1 MKLDLFITAITPGIA
16 LGLAIYLFD
25 RYDREPIK
33 VLLKVFIMGIIAVI
47 PTIIVEN
54 LLSSFNIFGGTL
66 GAAYTAFIVAGLTE
80 EYMKRRV
87 VLKHVYYNP
96 VFDEKLDGI
105 VYCVMSALGFATIEN
120 VMYVVFRFSDIES
133 VGLYRA
139 ILSVPAHMLF
149 AVTMGYYLSLA
160 KFSNSPIQQIYF
172 YKKSLSVPAI
182 LHGIFDFILMSE
194 IKLAML
200 AFIPFVIY
208 LWVTNLKKLN
218 VYYKESKNNINNKNF
233 SDDKFNTIVNSD
245 DFDDFEEL

>member
-1 MKLDLFITAITPGIA
+1 MKLNLFITAITPGIA
-16 LGLAIYLFD
+16 FGLIFYWVD
-25 RYDREPIK
+25 RYDREPIR
-33 VLLKVFIMGIIAVI
+33 VLLKVFIMGIVSVI
-47 PTIIVEN
+47 PTIFVERF
-54 LLSSFNIFGGTL
+54 LSAFNIFGGTL
-66 GAAYTAFIVAGLTE
+66 RVAYTAFIVAGFTE

-120 VMYVVFRFSDIES
+120 IMYVVFRFADMES

-160 KFSNSPIQQIYF
+160 KFSNSPIQKLYF

-182 LHGIFDFILMSE
+182 LHGIFDFILMSQIE
-194 IKLAML
+194 LLML
-200 AFIPFVIY
+200 VFIPFVIY
-208 LWVTNLKKLN
+208 LWTTNLKKLN
-218 VYYKESKNNINNKNF
+218 VYYNESKSNVNNKNYMA
-233 SDDKFNTIVNSD
+233 DKFNEFDGID